1 MQLSNIPGKL
11 VLPFANAGGKNSIP
25 VASQIGITAGA
36 ASLTDGFP
44 PLTRTPIAAGGVPPS
59 GLDMNG
65 ILYELSAILRWANA
79 GGGYPFDGTF
89 ATDTNVGGYP
99 KGARIMRSDGTGYW
113 FNTAENNVTDPE
125 SAGAAAAGWVPDF
138 TTGAATVAMA
148 SSSVTL
154 TPAQYGKPL
163 IVITGTLTAN
173 LNLIFPSIVGNWAII
188 NSTTGN
194 FTITAKTDAG
204 IGFILSNNVDH
215 IFSNGSDIYAT
226 TSFRQNGT
234 GAIVRPINN
243 KAQEIISVQ
252 DFGAETDGSVSDLA
266 AFILARDNGK
276 AFFVPSG
283 NYDIPTAFDSQST
296 PIVSL
301 GAQIDLGVPGSTYLR
316 SFLDIGK
323 KAIFRQSIRD
333 TGEYTGT
340 PTAYTYITDLTSID
354 IRHQNG
360 AGYQQFFTNDSGGRT
375 AVPAVYI
382 DGSHF
387 GYGDVP
393 GVSVHYGVSRHPSWA
408 SIANNWTGA
417 NSVVCFDGDVQALTP
432 NVNVYGAEYH
442 LGDQGNDRVAA
453 NGLVLDFARNNGN
466 PSVGGAYNTVWTG
479 VRLQTS
485 GTYAADSG
493 LSINGKWNVGI
504 DFSGA
509 TLTNNAAITLK
520 TNDRIYFGVPATAP
534 PIWHANVLSNT
545 YMSLETGSLNFINAG
560 VNAFK
565 IESTLVTSTPE
576 HKFIN
581 SCNFVSAGYI
591 ASTVGAAG
599 GASALPA
606 APFTYLKIKI
616 DGATYKIPV
625 YNN

>member
-1 MQLSNIPGKL
+1 MPKVPLSSITSGYGTVDALN
-11 VLPFANAGGKNSIP
+11 ANFNAIEAAFDNTLSRDGDTPN
-25 VASQIGITAGA
+25 QMTAN
-36 ASLTDGFP
+36 
-44 PLTRTPIAAGGVPPS
+44 
-59 GLDMNG
+59 LDMNG
-65 ILYELSAILRWANA
+65 FSILNQKNPITVEGFNWEGQWLTATAYQVGDVIQQSGSVYICVIAHTS
-79 GGGYPFDGTF
+79 GTF
-89 ATDTNVGGYP
+89 ATDL
-99 KGARIMRSDGTGYW
+99 
-113 FNTAENNVTDPE
+113 
-125 SAGAAAAGWVPDF
+125 AALRWQLV
-138 TTGAATVAMA
+138 V
-148 SSSVTL
+148 
-154 TPAQYGKPL
+154 Q
-163 IVITGTLTAN
+163 AN
-173 LNLIFPSIVGNWAII
+173 FP
-188 NSTTGN
+188 TQTGN
-194 FTITAKTDAG
+194 
-204 IGFILSNNVDH
+204 
-215 IFSNGSDIYAT
+215 NGKYLT
-226 TSFRQNGT
+226 TNGTSVSWDDVKYTPLGT
-234 GAIVRPINN
+234 GAVQRPVTG
-243 KAQEIISVQ
+243 KLQEFVSVK
-252 DFGAETDGSVSDLA
+252 DFGAVGDGSVSDQA

-296 PIVSL
+296 PVVSL
-301 GAQIDLGVPGSTYLR
+301 GAQIDLGAPGSTYMR

-333 TGEYTGT
+333 TAEYTGT

-408 SIANNWTGA
+408 SIANTWTGA

-453 NGLVLDFARNNGN
+453 NGLVLDFQRDNGN
-466 PSVGGAYNTVWTG
+466 PSVGGTYNTVWTG

-485 GTYAADSG
+485 GAYAADSG

-509 TLTNNAAITLK
+509 TLTNNAAMALK
-520 TNDRIYFGVPATAP
+520 TNDRIYFGVPAVAP
-534 PIWHANVLSNT
+534 PLWHANVLSNT

-581 SCNFVSAGYI
+581 SCNFVSSGYI
-591 ASTVGAAG
+591 SSTVGAAG